1 MSASHSIRE
10 LSGKSWHEW
19 PHTQLVEDMDA
30 LSPSP
35 AASSCSTS
43 ITPTSSRSHS
53 PKPLNESDACMRLP
67 RKDTHIYGQCPVHD
81 DFVLVVCD
89 ICQASVKIEA
99 FASHVRLRHQKS
111 GSGSGSG
118 RYNTKACSVDLLKED
133 VFSLSTRPIV
143 TAVAA
148 AATPTAT
155 PMVVAATPPVNLVEP
170 VKIVPLQLPISKIE
184 PMEVVEE
191 TVCSSSKELQIVP
204 TLTSIKD
211 EPIFEDTVVH
221 QIADLGGA
229 GSRSG
234 RPVATPTP
242 PSSVTIAEEN
252 NVISIPDT
260 DPLPH
265 GMSNDLM
272 AIMGEAPLVETPPP
286 SSRSITPTVT
296 PTMTST
302 TAQVGANPNSMPLI
316 RLQVKPEPGGMPTEA
331 VIQQP
336 KKVGSSPMKI
346 STPPTP
352 GGSGGMCSSG
362 SGGRMDRKPLREYN
376 ADKHCG
382 VWDAETKR
390 HCTRAL
396 TCKSHSVL
404 LKRKI
409 EGRSRPFDELVA
421 AHKKAQAEAA
431 AKANC
436 GNMPQQ
442 ATPTISSIQVRPFTP
457 TVSVTAPPSVAS
469 IRTPLLT
476 QVVTGSG
483 VPTCTVATP
492 TKDPNEESLY
502 YTTDHPRPLAV
513 CGFKGG
519 RRVGGLIVTGGRNHI
534 FTRKLVRVAIT
545 AGTAASFGGAGFHRI
560 RPRVF
565 IGGGGAPT
573 VTAIET
579 PIQQHQSSYVLNY
592 NLSGNIKRPGGGGGG
607 LNLTPLP
614 PGGVVIPESFKTDI
628 QDFKG
633 GIKFE
638 LGRKIKHIL
647 PSGSEVT
654 K

>member
-1 MSASHSIRE
+1 MDRKPLREYNADKHCGVWDAETKRHCTRALTCKSHS
-10 LSGKSWHEW
+10 
-19 PHTQLVEDMDA
+19 
-30 LSPSP
+30 
-35 AASSCSTS
+35 
-43 ITPTSSRSHS
+43 
-53 PKPLNESDACMRLP
+53 
-67 RKDTHIYGQCPVHD
+67 
-81 DFVLVVCD
+81 VLLKR
-89 ICQASVKIEA
+89 KIE
-99 FASHVRLRHQKS
+99 
-111 GSGSGSG
+111 G
-118 RYNTKACSVDLLKED
+118 RS
-133 VFSLSTRPIV
+133 RPFDEL
-143 TAVAA
+143 VAA
-148 AATPTAT
+148 HKKAQAEAAAKANCGNMPQQATPTISSIQVRPFT
-155 PMVVAATPPVNLVEP
+155 PTVSVTAPPSVASIRTPLLTQVVTG
-170 VKIVPLQLPISKIE
+170 SG
-184 PMEVVEE
+184 
-191 TVCSSSKELQIVP
+191 VP
-204 TLTSIKD
+204 TCT
-211 EPIFEDTVVH
+211 
-221 QIADLGGA
+221 
-229 GSRSG
+229 
-234 RPVATPTP
+234 VATPTKDP
-242 PSSVTIAEEN
+242 NEE
-252 NVISIPDT
+252 SLYYT
-260 DPLPH
+260 
-265 GMSNDLM
+265 
-272 AIMGEAPLVETPPP
+272 
-286 SSRSITPTVT
+286 
-296 PTMTST
+296 
-302 TAQVGANPNSMPLI
+302 
-316 RLQVKPEPGGMPTEA
+316 TEA

-352 GGSGGMCSSG
+352 GGGSGGMCS

>member
-1 MSASHSIRE
+1 MSGTHSIRE

-19 PHTQLVEDMDA
+19 PHTQLVEEMDA

-35 AASSCSTS
+35 ATSSCSTS

-53 PKPLNESDACMRLP
+53 PKPLHESDACMRLP
-67 RKDTHIYGQCPVHD
+67 RQDTHIYGQCPVHD

-89 ICQASVKIEA
+89 TCQASVKIEA
-99 FASHVRLRHQKS
+99 FSSHVRLRHQKS
-111 GSGSGSG
+111 SS
-118 RYNTKACSVDLLKED
+118 RYNVTKTCSVDLLKED
-133 VFSLSTRPIV
+133 VFSLSTRQAVAPITIQPIPTGTPSVTPPPAVVEV
-143 TAVAA
+143 TA
-148 AATPTAT
+148 
-155 PMVVAATPPVNLVEP
+155 PPVP
-170 VKIVPLQLPISKIE
+170 E
-184 PMEVVEE
+184 PMDVVVEE
-191 TVCSSSKELQIVP
+191 ATVVTKEHAV
-204 TLTSIKD
+204 TLIDD
-211 EPIFEDTVVH
+211 EFED
-221 QIADLGGA
+221 IATTTSTDLRA
-229 GSRSG
+229 SS
-234 RPVATPTP
+234 VTPTP
-242 PSSVTIAEEN
+242 PPPHTSAHGSSSSASAVAEEN

-265 GMSNDLM
+265 GMSHDLM
-272 AIMGEAPLVETPPP
+272 AMMGEGPLVDTTPPNSVTP
-286 SSRSITPTVT
+286 LTPTAAASSAT
-296 PTMTST
+296 GIASATGMPPAGSTS
-302 TAQVGANPNSMPLI
+302 ANPNAMPII
-316 RLQVKPEPGGMPTEA
+316 RLQVKQPSAETGSTTTEV
-331 VIQQP
+331 VIQP

-352 GGSGGMCSSG
+352 GGGSTSGGTSG
-362 SGGRMDRKPLREYN
+362 RIDRKPLREYN

-382 VWDAETKR
+382 VWDGETKR

-431 AKANC
+431 AKANS
-436 GNMPQQ
+436 PV
-442 ATPTISSIQVRPFTP
+442 ISNIQVRPFTP

-469 IRTPLLT
+469 IRTPPLT
-476 QVVTGSG
+476 QVVTTGAT
-483 VPTCTVATP
+483 PTTP
-492 TKDPNEESLY
+492 TKDLNEETSLY

-519 RRVGGLIVTGGRNHI
+519 HRRVGGLIVTGGRNHI

-565 IGGGGAPT
+565 IGAGNTPT
-573 VTAIET
+573 VTAIES
-579 PIQQHQSSYVLNY
+579 PNQQQNYVLNY
-592 NLSGNIKRPGGGGGG
+592 NLSGNIKRPGSGGGG

>member
-1 MSASHSIRE
+1 MSFQE
-10 LSGKSWHEW
+10 LPEEIFKLAGKKWQEW
-19 PHTQLVEDMDA
+19 PHTQLVEEMDA

-35 AASSCSTS
+35 ATSSCSTS

-53 PKPLNESDACMRLP
+53 PKPLHESDACMRLP
-67 RKDTHIYGQCPVHD
+67 KKDTHIYGQCPVHD
-81 DFVLVVCD
+81 DFVVVVCD
-89 ICQASVKIEA
+89 ACQASVKIEA

-111 GSGSGSG
+111 KH
-118 RYNTKACSVDLLKED
+118 NTKTCSVDLLKED
-133 VFSLSTRPIV
+133 VFSLSTRP
-143 TAVAA
+143 AV
-148 AATPTAT
+148 ATPTIAATQTRPAT
-155 PMVVAATPPVNLVEP
+155 PHAATPPPAVVEVTAPP
-170 VKIVPLQLPISKIE
+170 VPKIE

-191 TVCSSSKELQIVP
+191 AAVVKLEQTAPTTTLIKE
-204 TLTSIKD
+204 
-211 EPIFEDTVVH
+211 EPIFEDTSTDMGVAV
-221 QIADLGGA
+221 
-229 GSRSG
+229 
-234 RPVATPTP
+234 VATPTP
-242 PSSVTIAEEN
+242 PPQPTVTATLAEEN

-272 AIMGEAPLVETPPP
+272 AIMGEPPLIETTPP
-286 SSRSITPTVT
+286 SSCNVTPTVT
-296 PTMTST
+296 PTVATPTSGGM
-302 TAQVGANPNSMPLI
+302 ASGNPSNMPII
-316 RLQVKPEPGGMPTEA
+316 RLQVKPEPGLAPTEV
-331 VIQQP
+331 VIQP

-346 STPPTP
+346 ATPPTP
-352 GGSGGMCSSG
+352 GSLGTSS

-421 AHKKAQAEAA
+421 AHKKAQAENA
-431 AKANC
+431 AKANVS
-436 GNMPQQ
+436 NQQ
-442 ATPTISSIQVRPFTP
+442 VATPTISSIQVRPFTP

-469 IRTPLLT
+469 IRTPPLT
-476 QVVTGSG
+476 QVVTT
-483 VPTCTVATP
+483 VPTVQVATP

-565 IGGGGAPT
+565 IGGTAGPT

-579 PIQQHQSSYVLNY
+579 PNQQIPQSQSYVLNY